1 MTVEVSVGPIPPERG
16 GASSR
21 PDRLLLV
28 DGLEVVFESERRT
41 VRALREMSYSVD
53 RGECLAIVGE
63 SGSGKSVSAL
73 AVMGLLPKGRSRISG
88 GSVRFDGRELVGRSE
103 TELRRIR
110 GGQIGMIFQDP
121 LSSLNPLMRV
131 GEQIRQGLGFHLGLR
146 GRQAR
151 QRTLELL
158 DMVGIPDSRR
168 RIDEYPHQFSGG
180 MRQRVMIA
188 MAVSCGPK
196 LLIADE
202 PTTAL
207 DVTIQAQVLELLQSL
222 RTELGMA
229 LILITHDL
237 GIAAGFADRV
247 AVSYAGRV
255 VETGPAI
262 ELLRSPNHPY
272 TGGLL
277 RSLPRIDRP
286 RSERLTPIDG
296 IPPDA
301 SRQHVGCPFRPRC
314 RFAEDRCTHDEPPLL
329 ERAPHRSSACWF
341 EPVVTAGV
349 PATDELPIGA
359 GSFEPSHDGGHPEP
373 SHEGGHPLLSVRDL
387 QVWFPIESGFLRR
400 RTGWV
405 QAVDGVSF
413 DIARGETLGL
423 VGESGSGKSTVA
435 RAVVRLEQVTGG
447 SIDFDDRDLLA
458 LKGGD
463 LRRMRQRF
471 QMVFQDPYSS
481 LDPRQAVGDVVE
493 EPLRVNRVGT
503 ASATR
508 ERVDDLLTTVGLDP
522 TFRDRFAHELSGGQR
537 QRVGIARALALQPDL
552 IVCDEPVTAL
562 DVSIQAQVINV
573 LEELQDTMGLSYLF
587 IAHDLAVVRH
597 IADRVAVM
605 HLGRIVEIGPVLDM
619 YEQPLHPYTIA
630 LLSAVPIPDPIEER
644 RRQRIILDGEIP
656 SPANPP
662 PGCRFSGR
670 CWLKQQLDDPEIC
683 TTVDPDLVVPE
694 SGRDEHRVAC
704 HFPGR
709 ELEIPVRLSQPS
721 PPVRS

>member
-1 MTVEVSVGPIPPERG
+1 M
-16 GASSR
+16 ASSATS
-21 PDRLLLV
+21 DRNAGMTESEPLLVV
-28 DGLEVVFESERRT
+28 DGLEITFVSGDRR
-41 VRALREMSYSVD
+41 VRASREMSYSVD
-53 RGECLAIVGE
+53 KGECLAIVGE

-73 AVMGLLPKGRSRISG
+73 AVMGLLPEGRAQISG
-88 GSVRFDGRELVGRSE
+88 GSVRFGGRELIGLRES
-103 TELRRIR
+103 ELRKVR

-121 LSSLNPLMRV
+121 LSSLNPLIRI
-131 GEQIRQGLGFHLGLR
+131 GDQIQQGLRFHQGLN
-146 GRQAR
+146 GKAAR
-151 QRTLELL
+151 ARALELL
-158 DMVGIPDSRR
+158 DLVGIPDARR

-180 MRQRVMIA
+180 MRQRAMIA

-207 DVTIQAQVLELLQSL
+207 DVTIQAQVLELLQRL

-255 VETGPAI
+255 VETGPAE
-262 ELLRSPNHPY
+262 ELLQSPNHPY

-277 RSLPRIDRP
+277 ASLPRIDRP
-286 RSERLTPIDG
+286 RSERLSPIEG
-296 IPPDA
+296 LPPDA
-301 SRQHVGCPFRPRC
+301 SRDHVGCPFVPRC
-314 RFAEDRCTHDEPPLL
+314 RFADDKCRAEEPPLIEL
-329 ERAPHRSSACWF
+329 SPARKSACWY
-341 EPVVTAGV
+341 EPDVTSADPDAAGPVVRGSVTASDS
-349 PATDELPIGA
+349 DE
-359 GSFEPSHDGGHPEP
+359 DG
-373 SHEGGHPLLSVRDL
+373 PLLSVRDL

-400 RTGWV
+400 RSGWV

-435 RAVVRLEQVTGG
+435 RAVMRLEQATGG
-447 SIDFDDRDLLA
+447 SIDFDNDDLLA
-458 LKGGD
+458 LEGGD
-463 LRRMRQRF
+463 LRRARSRF

-481 LDPRQAVGDVVE
+481 LDPRQAVSDVVA
-493 EPLRVNRVGT
+493 EPLRINSVVDG
-503 ASATR
+503 AAMGG
-508 ERVDDLLTTVGLDP
+508 RVDELLTTVGLDP
-522 TFRDRFAHELSGGQR
+522 TFRDRYAHELSGGQR

-573 LEELQDTMGLSYLF
+573 LEELQETMGLSYLF

-605 HLGRIVEIGPVLDM
+605 HLGRIVEMGPVLDL
-619 YEQPLHPYTIA
+619 YERPLHPYTTA
-630 LLSAVPIPDPIEER
+630 LLSAVPIPDPAQER
-644 RRQRIILDGEIP
+644 QRRRIILDGEIP

-670 CWLKQQLDDPEIC
+670 CWLRAQLGDPEVC
-683 TTVDPDLVVPE
+683 TTVDPDLVP
-694 SGRDEHRVAC
+694 SEHGGEAHTVAC
-704 HFPGR
+704 HFPGQQ
-709 ELEIPVRLSQPS
+709 LATAVEIGAAVGSS
-721 PPVRS
+721 SD